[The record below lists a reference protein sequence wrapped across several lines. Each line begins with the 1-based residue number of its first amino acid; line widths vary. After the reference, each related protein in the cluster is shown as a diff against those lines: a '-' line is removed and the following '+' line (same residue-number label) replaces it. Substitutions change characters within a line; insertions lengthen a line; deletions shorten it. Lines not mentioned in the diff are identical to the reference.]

1 MGSEMCI
8 RDRYNMNKHPC
19 HKEQLASIRRI
30 EGQIRGIQKM
40 IDEGQYCIDI
50 LNQIKAVKNSITTVE
65 GKILKKHLN
74 ECIKESLTGKN
85 SYDEKVD
92 EIVKLLKR

>member
-1 MGSEMCI
+1 
-8 RDRYNMNKHPC
+8 MNKHPC

-30 EGQIRGIQKM
+30 EGKIRGIQKM

>member
-1 MGSEMCI
+1 
-8 RDRYNMNKHPC
+8 MNKHPC
-19 HKEQLASIRRI
+19 HKEQLTSIRRI

>member
-1 MGSEMCI
+1 
-8 RDRYNMNKHPC
+8 MNKHPC
-19 HKEQLASIRRI
+19 HKAQLASIRRI

>member
-1 MGSEMCI
+1 
-8 RDRYNMNKHPC
+8 MNKHPC
-19 HKEQLASIRRI
+19 HKEQLVSIRRI